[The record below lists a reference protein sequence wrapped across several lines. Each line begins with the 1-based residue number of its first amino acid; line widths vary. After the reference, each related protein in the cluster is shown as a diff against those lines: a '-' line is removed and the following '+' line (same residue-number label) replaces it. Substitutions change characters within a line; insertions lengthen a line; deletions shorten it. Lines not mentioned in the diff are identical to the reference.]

1 MSKISRGVF
10 GGSRLTNEERPVQPV
25 AGEQQVHYTCMEC
38 IKLMYMYV
46 YILVLIGDFEQF
58 LEQQLELDKVVHV
71 YVYNYEIRNYY
82 L

>member
-1 MSKISRGVF
+1 MNSN
-10 GGSRLTNEERPVQPV
+10 L
-25 AGEQQVHYTCMEC
+25 Y
-38 IKLMYMYV
+38 YMYV

-71 YVYNYEIRNYY
+71 YMYVYNYEICNYY